1 MVTPVQA
8 AGERTLLDSKTKPV
22 ADVGQDTCTLFPT
35 RLAAS
40 VGADALI
47 KSWSNSSCEY
57 WSSQK
62 PIFEKVPRSQS
73 ESLYCEVVRPATVPT
88 PWHFHS
94 ECQLTLVLN
103 SYGHRV
109 VGDHLTSFGPGDLVF
124 IGPNLPHFWHHEGA
138 EPAYSI
144 VVQFL
149 EDFMGHDFLTRPELV
164 SVGRLL
170 SRSRAAFEMIGRT
183 RQRVADRLEEL
194 GKKTGHDRLLDLLWI
209 LGELSRSRELCPL
222 ASAGFQGE
230 TDPGD
235 EERMTRIWN
244 FIGQRLAEPIY
255 LKEVA
260 RAACLSETAFERY
273 FRTRTGRTFVDFLN
287 ELRISRAC
295 RLLAD
300 TDKAVTEIAFS
311 CKFENLANFNR
322 QFLRRRQVSPRQFR
336 ARLES
341 ARLPD

>member
-1 MVTPVQA
+1 M
-8 AGERTLLDSKTKPV
+8 
-22 ADVGQDTCTLFPT
+22 
-35 RLAAS
+35 
-40 VGADALI
+40 
-47 KSWSNSSCEY
+47 
-57 WSSQK
+57 SQT
-62 PIFEKVPRSQS
+62 PIFEKVPRAQS

-88 PWHFHS
+88 PWHFHP

-124 IGPNLPHFWHHEGA
+124 IGPNLPHFWHHEGLHRTGG

-149 EDFMGHDFLTRPELV
+149 EDFLGRDFLARPELA
-164 SVGRLL
+164 SVRQLFA
-170 SRSRAAFEMIGRT
+170 RSRGAFEVTGRT
-183 RQRVADRLEEL
+183 RQRVADRLEEFS
-194 GKKTGHDRLLDLLWI
+194 KKTGYDRLIDLLWI
-209 LGELSRSRELCPL
+209 LGERARSRGLRPL
-222 ASAGFQGE
+222 ASVGFQGE

-244 FIGQRLAEPIY
+244 FIGQRLGEPIY

-273 FRTRTGRTFVDFLN
+273 FRTRTGRTFVDFVN
-287 ELRISRAC
+287 ELRIGRAC

-300 TDKAVTEIAFS
+300 TDKSITEIAFS
-311 CKFENLANFNR
+311 CGFENLANFN
-322 QFLRRRQVSPRQFR
+322 RQFR

-341 ARLPD
+341 ARLPA